1 MPSIAR
7 EAPDPK
13 LDLRYPAHWGRAGHN
28 SLYPYRP
35 LAAFTDRLAEEER
48 RRGAEADKR
57 TRALKQD
64 GRQVER
70 GVSGVVEEGSS
81 GASVEEQLAERL
93 AALPEN
99 NAFTTRHSNYGH
111 SGPVR
116 DAAQEYGML
125 HDGRAI
131 QIPFRLPIPPDA
143 PTAHTEL
150 EVQKLMDRHKAKGD
164 AAIAGNNI
172 IKRVRAGAAQ
182 LLPSLPLPHTTP
194 TSPWNARAGERYREA
209 EGFPATDAGI
219 RNAIQNAEYQRKW
232 RRKNPGDGPAAD
244 SAVRWLARAE
254 RRLPQHALE
263 LQRMLGWRKAAAE
276 MKRAEG
282 DIASLRG
289 QLGHHVDNKSGCVSL
304 RVSLCLSLPLCACV
318 SSASV
323 SVSASA
329 SAWAWVSFSHSHT
342 LILAGAG
349 MTGGILPRASRR
361 ATARPRSTRSTS
373 R

>member
-125 HDGRAI
+125 QNGRAI
-131 QIPFRLPIPPDA
+131 QIPFRMPIPPDA

-194 TSPWNARAGERYREA
+194 HNPNEPLECARRRTLPRSGRLSRNGRWDPERDPERGVSAKVAQKEPRRWAGRRQRRAVAGEGR
-209 EGFPATDAGI
+209 
-219 RNAIQNAEYQRKW
+219 
-232 RRKNPGDGPAAD
+232 
-244 SAVRWLARAE
+244 
-254 RRLPQHALE
+254 
-263 LQRMLGWRKAAAE
+263 AAA
-276 MKRAEG
+276 A
-282 DIASLRG
+282 A
-289 QLGHHVDNKSGCVSL
+289 
-304 RVSLCLSLPLCACV
+304 
-318 SSASV
+318 
-323 SVSASA
+323 
-329 SAWAWVSFSHSHT
+329 
-342 LILAGAG
+342 
-349 MTGGILPRASRR
+349 
-361 ATARPRSTRSTS
+361 ART
-373 R
+373 